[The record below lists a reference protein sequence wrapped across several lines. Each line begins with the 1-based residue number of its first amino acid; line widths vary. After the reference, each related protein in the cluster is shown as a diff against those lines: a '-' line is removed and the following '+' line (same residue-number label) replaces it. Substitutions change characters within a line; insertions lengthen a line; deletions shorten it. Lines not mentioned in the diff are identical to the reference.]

1 MVIRLYNTTDDNRVV
16 RKKLSGEI
24 TKECILKGAVNVV
37 EPIIELHGN
46 IINSN
51 YCYIP
56 DFKRYYYIVDNTLHN
71 NITTLRLKSDV
82 LMSSYNDIK
91 NLSAIVRRNTN
102 INNKYINDDKYIT
115 QQNTRVQ
122 TKEFSTVANNYSYIL
137 LVCGGN

>member
-37 EPIIELHGN
+37 EPIIELQGN

-56 DFKRYYYIVDNTLHN
+56 DFKRYYYIIDNTLHN

>member
-37 EPIIELHGN
+37 EPIIELQGN

-102 INNKYINDDKYIT
+102 INNKYINDNKYIT

>member
-16 RKKLSGEI
+16 RKKLSGET

-82 LMSSYNDIK
+82 LMSAYDDIK

>member
-24 TKECILKGAVNVV
+24 TKECILKGAVNIV
-37 EPIIELHGN
+37 EPIIELQGN

-56 DFKRYYYIVDNTLHN
+56 DFKRYYYITDNTLHN

-82 LMSSYNDIK
+82 LMSAYDDIK
-91 NLSAIVRRNTN
+91 NLSTIVRRNTN
-102 INNKYINDDKYIT
+102 INNKYINDNKYIT

>member
-1 MVIRLYNTTDDNRVV
+1 MIIKLYNTTDDNRVV
-16 RKKLSGEI
+16 KKTL
-24 TKECILKGAVNVV
+24 TKESSKECVLKGAVNVV
-37 EPIIELHGN
+37 EPIIELQGN
-46 IINSN
+46 IINYN
-51 YCYIP
+51 YCYIE

-82 LMSSYNDIK
+82 LMSSYDNIK

-122 TKEFSTVANNYSYIL
+122 TKEFSTVSNNYSYIL